1 MEWYYYFIGFWAGIF
16 LANFVPHFVNGIS
29 GNKFPTPFSKPP
41 GKGLSSPTLNVVWA
55 LINLL
60 IGSILFKAAHI
71 SSDNYLSLFIF
82 FAGIACISILSSK
95 NFALKEREK
104 CKDEH

>member
-1 MEWYYYFIGFWAGIF
+1 MEWYHYLAGFFTGGF

-29 GNKFPTPFSKPP
+29 GNRFPTPFSKPH

-60 IGSILFKAAHI
+60 LSFFLFRFARISIENH
-71 SSDNYLSLFIF
+71 LSMIIF
-82 FAGIACISILSSK
+82 FTGIATMSIFSSMQFS
-95 NFALKEREK
+95 N
-104 CKDEH
+104 KDKM

>member
-1 MEWYYYFIGFWAGIF
+1 MEWYHYLSGFFAGGF

-29 GNKFPTPFSKPP
+29 GNRFPTPFSKPH

-60 IGSILFKAAHI
+60 AGYLLFMSAKL
-71 SSDNYLSLFIF
+71 SSVNYLSLIIF
-82 FAGIACISILSSK
+82 FTGISFISVFSSK
-95 NFALKEREK
+95 RFAR
-104 CKDEH
+104 KDKT